1 MVKSNYNQYL
11 KSVEWK
17 DIKTNYYKNNA
28 KQCLRC
34 KSLTEIHL
42 HHLSYSILEDKK
54 FQDNYLVPLC
64 KQCHSAVHSK
74 KLNPSAIGDPTRSK
88 IVLSKAEF
96 AICAIPNFRPAK
108 LKNYFS
114 ENKTLK
120 GKQKGLK
127 KKIRKM
133 KSKRILIGSTNESK
147 RKARN
152 SLLGLV
158 SKAGKKD
165 RNLLAIEMSRLY

>member
-152 SLLGLV
+152 SCLLYT
-158 SKAGKKD
+158 SDAAD
-165 RNLLAIEMSRLY
+165 E